1 MFRRT
6 IFATRG
12 FGRLVVLAVLV
23 VTSLPAFAREDAS
36 IEQLVARAESAH
48 QEDRPPL
55 YAEAARR
62 ELEAADKAYT
72 AGNIEEAT
80 AALHDVVDYS
90 DRARDAAVQTNK
102 KLKDTEIA
110 MRKMAHRLR
119 DLKPTLAME
128 DQTPVQAAIDHLEEI
143 RTQLLERIFKKKG
156 S

>member
-1 MFRRT
+1 MFRRV
-6 IFATRG
+6 ILIG
-12 FGRLVVLAVLV
+12 VLAL
-23 VTSLPAFAREDAS
+23 TSLPVFAREDES
-36 IEQLVARAESAH
+36 IEQLVARAEASR
-48 QEDRPPL
+48 QDDRPPL

-80 AALHDVVDYS
+80 AALHDLVDYS
-90 DRARDAAVQTNK
+90 DRARDAAVQSNK

-110 MRKMAHRLR
+110 VRKMAHRLR

-143 RTQLLERIFKKKG
+143 RTQLLDRMFKKKG